1 MGGGA
6 GEHVP
11 MSALARAH
19 PMRDG
24 MRHAPAAARCGVCLV
39 AGARRRVVSSAQML
53 CPADARL
60 LPCAAAAARAGR
72 VQLLHAK
79 DASAVR
85 WSEARAVAVAV
96 AAVRTAGPLGPDCQ
110 SHQYAE
116 PAMETPKARR
126 RPRLE
131 RE

>member
-39 AGARRRVVSSAQML
+39 AGAGRRVVSFAYL
-53 CPADARL
+53 LRPADARL

-72 VQLLHAK
+72 GQYCMQGTRARLQLQLC
-79 DASAVR
+79 VR
-85 WSEARAVAVAV
+85 ATGARVGGLLSLRWKPERETTT
-96 AAVRTAGPLGPDCQ
+96 RTGG
-110 SHQYAE
+110 S
-116 PAMETPKARR
+116 
-126 RPRLE
+126 RLE